1 MFVPLTY
8 IKVRTNS
15 FITLGPSWVNFC
27 GETIKRTV
35 QCSLFKSTVGNELA
49 TTARSWQ
56 LPLIYFIQRNTAKF
70 RLWEIYSKRSI
81 KIHLRVAHSTQRFL
95 SFSLQGVTRIGTG
108 GLTGRNPSNLA
119 PLLLSIEQQR
129 VSIGFL
135 SGSPMSVGLIFKFAA
150 DVQTWFSKTSVVKNA
165 EKIFPS
171 FSSICR
177 DSLLQIGTDLKAKES
192 FPR

>member
-1 MFVPLTY
+1 M
-8 IKVRTNS
+8 
-15 FITLGPSWVNFC
+15 
-27 GETIKRTV
+27 
-35 QCSLFKSTVGNELA
+35 
-49 TTARSWQ
+49 
-56 LPLIYFIQRNTAKF
+56 
-70 RLWEIYSKRSI
+70 
-81 KIHLRVAHSTQRFL
+81 AHSTQRFL

-119 PLLLSIEQQR
+119 PLLISVEQQR

-192 FPR
+192 FPK